1 MQIGTFGY
9 MAPEVL
15 GFFSGNDPAVAYS
28 VTVDIWA
35 IGIITYEL
43 LFKRHPF
50 LNVKDMLDYVNDAR
64 QLDLKPGSES
74 TEIMDVCQDFVKS
87 LLSPNP
93 VTRPTAGAASN
104 HTWIG
109 LGAPTPMDVD
119 EESYVARL
127 PYVSYPDELT
137 KCGTDCSCMTQHQS
151 PKRSSSLQPR
161 LHH

>member
-15 GFFSGNDPAVAYS
+15 GFFSGNDPTVAYS

-35 IGIITYEL
+35 IGIIAYEL

-50 LNVKDMLDYVNDAR
+50 LNVKDMLDYVNDTKE
-64 QLDLKPGSES
+64 LDLNRES
-74 TEIMDVCQDFVKS
+74 SAEQITDICQEFVKS

-104 HTWIG
+104 HAWIG

-119 EESYVARL
+119 EES
-127 PYVSYPDELT
+127 
-137 KCGTDCSCMTQHQS
+137 
-151 PKRSSSLQPR
+151 
-161 LHH
+161 